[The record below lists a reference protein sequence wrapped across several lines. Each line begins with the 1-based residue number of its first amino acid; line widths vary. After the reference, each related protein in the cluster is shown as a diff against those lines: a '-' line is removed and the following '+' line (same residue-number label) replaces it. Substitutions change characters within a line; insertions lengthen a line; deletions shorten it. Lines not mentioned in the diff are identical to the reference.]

1 MVLGWE
7 GSGRI
12 APHINTVLLN
22 DHGPPDNVNL
32 FFPQHVEPVRL
43 VPSSMSEIL
52 MRKIVFIAA
61 IALLS
66 AGTVFAQAPAS
77 APSGNAGAAS
87 AAGAG
92 ASNCEAQAVGKNGK
106 PLTGAAKTSFMKK
119 CEGGSTPTAAAS
131 CASKAVDKNGKP
143 LAGAA
148 KTSFMKKCE
157 AAAGK

>member
-32 FFPQHVEPVRL
+32 FFPPHVEPVRL

-77 APSGNAGAAS
+77 APSGNAGAA
-87 AAGAG
+87 GAG

-119 CEGGSTPTAAAS
+119 CEGGSSPTAATS